1 MPNDYE
7 KELTKRVKEI
17 SKQKS
22 FKIVSISMYQELN
35 GLFVFCTF
43 GIAEKTKIV
52 FRICVKKHFYDDLFW
67 QIMHIEGKIT
77 PKLRAEGAFAAPSV
91 ELEDG
96 FYLSTGNVES
106 DANFLIEKFEG
117 VASGLVNSKHLEEK
131 IWGNDEII
139 DQDILRC
146 LEYINSGD
154 LIKAKDIASKSIKEG
169 YNGRFVIG
177 GKGFFEWVMI
187 YGQNQCDV
195 EASDDTLNVEKTDV
209 IDSIGFDKESNTLAL
224 LLADGMDWLDKRKH
238 LKLLDRKIKNYFTY
252 IETKQFLPKYKSAER
267 FEIQIKFLFKETSK
281 CASLISKYER
291 RARFRRE
298 NITITIEHGTE

>member
-1 MPNDYE
+1 MGNELE
-7 KELTKRVKEI
+7 KDLAKKLKDI

-22 FKIVSISMYQELN
+22 FKMVSISIYQEIN
-35 GLFVFCTF
+35 DLFVFCTF

-52 FRICVKKHFYDDLFW
+52 YRICAKKLFYDDLFW

-91 ELEDG
+91 ELADG
-96 FYLSTGNVES
+96 FYLSTGNIEN
-106 DANFLIEKFEG
+106 DANVMVEKFEES
-117 VASGLVNSKHLEEK
+117 VSGFAKSKYLEEK

-154 LIKAKDIASKSIKEG
+154 FIKAKDIASKSIKEG

-195 EASDDTLNVEKTDV
+195 EAYDTLNVEKTDV

-224 LLADGMDWLDKRKH
+224 LLADGMDWLDERKH

-252 IETKQFLPKYKSAER
+252 IETKQFQPKYKSAER

-281 CASLISKYER
+281 CARLISKYER
-291 RARFRRE
+291 RAHFRRE
-298 NITITIEHGTE
+298 KIAINIEHGTE